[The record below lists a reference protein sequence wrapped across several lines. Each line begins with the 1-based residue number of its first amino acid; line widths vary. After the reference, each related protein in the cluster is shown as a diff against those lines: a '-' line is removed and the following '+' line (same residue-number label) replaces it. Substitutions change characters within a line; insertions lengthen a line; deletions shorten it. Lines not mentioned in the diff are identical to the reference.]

1 MAKRKVNIGLVG
13 YQFMGKAHSN
23 AYRQVA
29 HYFNLDWEP
38 VLKTLCGRTE
48 GPLKTAAEQYGWE
61 TTETDWR
68 RLVESNDIDLIDV
81 STPGN
86 LHAPISIAAANA
98 GKMVWCEKPLANT
111 LDEAMQMYDAVEK
124 TGVYHAIFHNYRF
137 CPAVQL
143 AKKMVDDGTLGD
155 IHHFRAVYLQDWIAD
170 PSFPLVWRLDK
181 SIAGSG
187 ALGDIAAHII
197 DLGRFLVGEITEVC
211 GHLKTFIYSRPKLS
225 NVDNRLG
232 AKGSDELAEV
242 TVDDA
247 SMFLG
252 IFENGAL
259 GTFEATRFAVG
270 RKNHNRFE
278 INGSKGSVV
287 FNLERMNELEYY
299 NGMDPLDRQGFR
311 VIQTTDSHHPFAEH
325 YWPPGHII
333 GYEHT
338 FINLVASGFMKM
350 SKGENPTP
358 NFQDGLQNQ
367 AVLDAIEKSNQSREW
382 ENVKL
387 YR

>member
-23 AYRQVA
+23 AYRQVP
-29 HYFNLDWEP
+29 HFFDLDWEP
-38 VLKTLCGRTE
+38 VLKALCGRTE
-48 GPLKTAAEQYGWE
+48 GPLKAAKQYGWE
-61 TTETDWR
+61 TIETNWQ
-68 RLVESNDIDLIDV
+68 RLVERQDIDLIDV
-81 STPGN
+81 STPGH

-98 GKMVWCEKPLANT
+98 GKIVWCEKPLANT
-111 LDEAMQMYDAVEK
+111 LSEAEQMYDAVKEK
-124 TGVYHAIFHNYRF
+124 RVYHAIFHNYRF

-143 AKKMVDDGTLGD
+143 AKKMIEDGTLGD
-155 IHHFRAVYLQDWIAD
+155 IRHFRAVYLQDWIAD

-225 NVDNRLG
+225 DVDRRLG
-232 AKGSDELAEV
+232 AKGSDELTEV

-259 GTFEATRFAVG
+259 GTFEATRFAIG

-278 INGSKGSVV
+278 INGSKGSIA

-311 VIQTTDSHHPFAEH
+311 VIQTTDSGHPFAKN

-338 FINLVASGFMKM
+338 FINFVADGFIKM
-350 SKGENPTP
+350 SKGENPIP
-358 NFQDGLQNQ
+358 NFKDGLQNQ
-367 AVLDAIEKSNQSREW
+367 AVLDAVEKSNESRGW
-382 ENVKL
+382 ENVRL
-387 YR
+387 Y